1 MDAAQVERVYSSY
14 SGVYDALFGKVF
26 HRSRCDA
33 VELLSVKPGQ
43 EILEVGVG
51 TGLSLPL
58 YPRWCRVTG
67 IDLSEKMLE
76 KGREKIRHHRL
87 ANVRLMRMD
96 ASAMEFETDRFDA
109 VLAAYVMSVV
119 PDPRRTLREM
129 VRVCKPGGTIVLLNH
144 FQAKHPVGARIERWV
159 SPLCTRIGFRSDL
172 DLEKLLAGSGLRVT
186 VGRKVN
192 PFGYWTILQCLNTKT
207 KSDGTREPAP
217 QRKASRRERRASLR
231 A

>member
-1 MDAAQVERVYSSY
+1 MDAADVERIYSSY

-26 HRSRCDA
+26 HRSRCHA
-33 VELLSVKPGQ
+33 VELLAVKPGQ

-76 KGREKIRHHRL
+76 KGREKIYRHRL
-87 ANVRLMRMD
+87 THVRLLRMD
-96 ASAMEFETDRFDA
+96 ASAMEFEADRFDA

-119 PDPRRTLREM
+119 PDPRRTLGEM

-144 FQAKHPVGARIERWV
+144 FHAKHPLGARIERWF
-159 SPLCTRIGFRSDL
+159 SPLCTKIGFRSDL
-172 DLEKLLAGSGLRVT
+172 DLEHLLTGSGLRVT

-192 PFGYWTILQCLNTKT
+192 PFGYWTIVQCVNTKKET
-207 KSDGTREPAP
+207 LGESAP
-217 QRKASRRERRASLR
+217 RRQGVRGERRATLR

>member
-1 MDAAQVERVYSSY
+1 MDAAHVERVYSSY

-33 VELLSVKPGQ
+33 VELLSVKPGH
-43 EILEVGVG
+43 EVLEVGVG

-76 KGREKIRHHRL
+76 KAREKIRRHRL
-87 ANVRLMRMD
+87 THARLMRMD
-96 ASAMEFETDRFDA
+96 ASAMGFETDRFDA

-119 PDPRRTLREM
+119 PDPQRTLSEM

-192 PFGYWTILQCLNTKT
+192 PFGYWTIVQCVNTK
-207 KSDGTREPAP
+207 SAGTSEPV
-217 QRKASRRERRASLR
+217 SRRRAARGARRASLR